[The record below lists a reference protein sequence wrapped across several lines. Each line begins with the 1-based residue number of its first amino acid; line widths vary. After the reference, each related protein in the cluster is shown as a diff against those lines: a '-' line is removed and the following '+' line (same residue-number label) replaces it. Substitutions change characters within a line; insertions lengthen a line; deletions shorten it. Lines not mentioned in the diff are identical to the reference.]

1 MKHIG
6 LKSFL
11 AVIIAGALS
20 VSCTKDKQDQYG
32 DDQMSY
38 LPIGDVTV
46 HPLGDVIPVSYTSE
60 RDWRVTIDWENSEDE
75 DKNWISMT
83 NNGSAGTTNLEIK
96 VKPCIQK
103 DRSATIKFVSGDDT
117 TLDSFKI
124 SQDCAVLDVTD
135 DKLDY
140 ILKWNKSESPREFQ
154 VTSNIQWTMSLDNGD
169 DFDITSRNDG
179 STQGE
184 IKKNFDLTDVKV
196 SFEAKANNLHRSDVK
211 AAKIIISPV
220 RIGYDGKPADLGLT
234 STELETLTRTIYVT
248 QENLIFAVEDLLGNQ
263 LDASSTYLHGFN
275 ELGYET
281 KEAYQDEMS
290 TVYDSEFIKEFKVI
304 LEDGYEWEDNLDEI
318 EREGLI
324 AVERAA
330 GNPLPNP
337 QYPDRQEVETTLK
350 LTWMKPNPGNTEV
363 ERDVKFWIVDEK
375 GNPVEGT
382 EITVSAN
389 QKPYQFV
396 VDYDGKSDQPEYR
409 QVIPNIGAT
418 VSTMTLDTSGPW
430 SLQGDLPEWMNVEP
444 KSGFGPETISI
455 SVEEQNLNFVPNS
468 YEDGSL
474 LLQSELNQLNIPVNV
489 EQKEFRFNVRYSD
502 STPSQGISR
511 MDTKSYGIV
520 VTSDGPWTL
529 EMDAYDGDEWL
540 EISGIDRADGGNKV
554 VFSGQACENLEVL
567 VRASEYKTTST
578 DPEDDRSKVLN
589 FRSSLHSEDEWGTEG
604 NHVHMLN
611 FVQQSLRTDVLN
623 VDRTENFQVPAEFV
637 AYKSSKNKSDFY
649 VNCSAP
655 WTLHATGSD
664 GNPADW
670 IHFEDAGGN
679 ELIGADGKEYKAVS
693 MVVATNKDKTVRK
706 ADVKVVVIVGS
717 ESKVIPL
724 GSFTQ
729 DGFVYDVTWDTFS
742 ILDALNTKVIP
753 VTINTT
759 AEAGWTVTCDDDDG
773 DWFGASKKSGHSNSQ
788 ISFTPTD
795 NGALDERSG
804 DVVITSDVTGEKFII
819 PFKQKAYEF
828 DNTTK
833 TLTTFNELSSK
844 NTAGQNVAVTCTGAW
859 TLKDKPSW
867 ITVSPDSG
875 NGNATLKVTT
885 CADHTSTDE
894 DREDSFKVVSRVG
907 GYTHEK
913 IVKVSQSKYT
923 WTVEGMD
930 DVLELDALDKGDVTV
945 RVTSSGNWTVLLDT
959 DDNEDGD
966 FVSVSPTS
974 GTGSVYASTHITIT
988 IKENFTTDPDSRE
1001 AVMTVKS
1008 DQYNSSSASHLIKTM
1023 KIEQK
1028 AYVYDVSV
1036 SDMEFEAAGGSKT
1049 VRGLKCSG
1057 NLTVSSSESWVE
1069 TEVSAGVLTVEV
1081 EEYTGKGSRTATVI
1095 IQSEHVAKNSKLKT
1109 TFTVTQ
1115 KAAESDK
1122 K

>member
-1 MKHIG
+1 MTDSKNIIMKHIG
-6 LKSFL
+6 LKSIL
-11 AVIIAGALS
+11 AVIIAGAVS

-32 DDQMSY
+32 DEHMSY

-60 RDWRVTIDWENSEDE
+60 RDWIVTIDWGNAGE
-75 DKNWISMT
+75 KNWISM
-83 NNGSAGTTNLEIK
+83 NKSEGSAGTTNLEIK
-96 VKPCIQK
+96 VKPCVQN
-103 DRSATIKFVSGDDT
+103 DRRATISFVSGNT
-117 TLDSFKI
+117 ILDSFKI

-140 ILKWNKSESPREFQ
+140 ILKWNKSESSREFH
-154 VTSNIQWTMSLDNGD
+154 VTSNIQWTMSLDNEV

-184 IKKNFDLTDVKV
+184 IKKNFDLTGVKV
-196 SFEAKANNLHRSDVK
+196 SFEALANNLDRSDVN

-281 KEAYQDEMS
+281 KVAYQDEMS

-304 LEDGYEWEDNLDEI
+304 LEDGYEWEDNLEEI

-324 AVERAA
+324 AVERVA
-330 GNPLPNP
+330 GNPAPNP

-350 LTWMKPNPGNTEV
+350 LTWMKPNPEKTEV

-389 QKPYQFV
+389 QKPYQFA
-396 VDYDGKSDQPEYR
+396 VDYDGKSDQTEYG

-430 SLQGDLPEWMNVEP
+430 SLQGDLPEWMDVEP
-444 KSGFGPETISI
+444 KSGFGPETISV

-474 LLQSELNQLNIPVNV
+474 LLQSGLNQLNIPLNV
-489 EQKEFRFNVRYSD
+489 EQKEFRFNVRYLD

-554 VFSGQACENLEVL
+554 VFSGQACEDLEVL

-578 DPEDDRSKVLN
+578 DPKDDRSKVLN
-589 FRSSLHSEDEWGTEG
+589 FRSNLHTEEEWGTEG
-604 NHVHMLN
+604 NHIHMLN

-623 VDRTENFQVPAEFV
+623 ADRTEDYQVPAEFV

-655 WTLHATGSD
+655 WTLSATGAD
-664 GNPADW
+664 GKPAGW
-670 IHFEDAGGN
+670 IHFEDIDGN
-679 ELIGADGKEYKAVS
+679 TLTGADGTEYKAVS

-706 ADVKVVVIVGS
+706 ADVKVVVTVGS
-717 ESKVIPL
+717 ENKEMPL

-729 DGFVYDVTWDTFS
+729 DGFVYDVKWDTFS
-742 ILDALNTKVIP
+742 TLDALNTKVIP
-753 VTINTT
+753 VTITTT
-759 AEAGWTVTCDDDDG
+759 AEAGWTVTCD

-788 ISFTPTD
+788 ISFTPQD
-795 NGALDERSG
+795 NGNLSERSG
-804 DVVITSDVTGEKFII
+804 NVVITSDVTGEKFTI
-819 PFKQKAYEF
+819 PFKQKAYVF
-828 DNTTK
+828 DK
-833 TLTTFNELSSK
+833 TEKKLTTFNELSSK
-844 NTAGQNVAVTCTGAW
+844 NTAGQTVAVTCTGAW

-885 CADHTSTDE
+885 SADNTSTS
-894 DREDSFKVVSRVG
+894 DRSGSFKVVSSVG

-913 IVKVSQSKYT
+913 TVKVSQSKYT
-923 WTVEGMD
+923 WTVTGMD
-930 DVLELDALDKGDVTV
+930 KTLKQDALDEDDVTV
-945 RVTSSGNWTVLLDT
+945 RVTSSGNWTASLDNKDT
-959 DDNEDGD
+959 D

-974 GTGSVYASTHITIT
+974 GTGDKSTPKTIRLT
-988 IKENFTTDPDSRE
+988 IKENFTTEPRK

-1023 KIEQK
+1023 KIEQE
-1028 AYVYDVSV
+1028 AYVYTVSV
-1036 SDMEFEAAGGSKT
+1036 SDMEFEAAAGSKT
-1049 VRGLKCSG
+1049 VDGLKCSG

-1069 TEVSAGVLTVEV
+1069 PEVSAGVLTVKVKEN
-1081 EEYTGKGSRTATVI
+1081 TGKSSRTATVT
-1095 IQSEHVAKNSKLKT
+1095 IQSEHVTKNSNLKT

>member
-1 MKHIG
+1 MTDSKNNIMKHIG

-20 VSCTKDKQDQYG
+20 VSCTKDKQNQYG
-32 DDQMSY
+32 DDHMSY

-60 RDWRVTIDWENSEDE
+60 RDWRVTIDWGNAG
-75 DKNWISMT
+75 DKNWISM
-83 NNGSAGTTNLEIK
+83 NANDGSSGTTNLDIT

-103 DRSATIKFVSGDDT
+103 DRSATITFVSGNT
-117 TLDSFKI
+117 ILDSFKI
-124 SQDCAVLDVTD
+124 SQDCAVLEVTD

-140 ILKWNKSESPREFQ
+140 TLKWNKSESSRAFN
-154 VTSNIQWTMSLDNGD
+154 VTSNIQWTMSLDNED

-184 IKKNFDLTDVKV
+184 IKKNFDLTSVKV
-196 SFEAKANNLHRSDVK
+196 SFEALANNLDRSEVN

-234 STELETLTRTIYVT
+234 STELKALTRTIYVT

-281 KEAYQDEMS
+281 KAAYQDEMS
-290 TVYDSEFIKEFKVI
+290 TVSNSEFIKEFNVI

-324 AVERAA
+324 AVERTV
-330 GNPLPNP
+330 GNSAPNP
-337 QYPDRQEVETTLK
+337 QYPDRQEVETIIR
-350 LTWMKPNPGNTEV
+350 LTWMKPNPGKTDV
-363 ERDVKFWIVDEK
+363 ERDVKFWIVDEN

-382 EITVSAN
+382 EITVTAN
-389 QKPYQFV
+389 QKPYQFT
-396 VDYDGKSDQPEYR
+396 VDYDGKSGQTEYG
-409 QVIPNIGAT
+409 QVVPNIGAT
-418 VSTMTLDTSGPW
+418 VSTMTLVTSGPW
-430 SLQGDLPEWMNVEP
+430 SLQGDLPEWMNLEP

-474 LLQSELNQLNIPVNV
+474 LLQSGLNQLNIPVNV
-489 EQKEFRFNVRYSD
+489 EQNEFRFNVRYLD

-511 MDTKSYGIV
+511 MDTKPYGIV

-529 EMDAYDGDEWL
+529 EMDADEWL
-540 EISGIDRADGGNKV
+540 EISGLDRADGGNKV
-554 VFSGQACENLEVL
+554 VFSGQACEDLKVL

-578 DPEDDRSKVLN
+578 DPEDDRSKVLH
-589 FRSSLHSEDEWGTEG
+589 FRSSLHPEEEWGTEG
-604 NHVHMLN
+604 NQILN

-623 VDRTENFQVPAEFV
+623 VDRTEDFQVPSEFV

-649 VNCSAP
+649 MNCSAP
-655 WTLHATGSD
+655 WTLSATGTD
-664 GNPADW
+664 GKEAGW
-670 IHFEDAGGN
+670 IHFEDIYGDR
-679 ELIGADGKEYKAVS
+679 LTDADGTEYKAVS

-706 ADVKVVVIVGS
+706 ADVKVVVTVGS

-729 DGFVYDVTWDTFS
+729 DGFVYDVKWDTFS
-742 ILDALNTKVIP
+742 ALDALNKKEIP
-753 VTINTT
+753 VTITTT
-759 AEAGWTVTCDDDDG
+759 AEAGWTVTCA
-773 DWFGASKKSGHSNSQ
+773 DWFGASEKSGNGTSK
-788 ISFTPTD
+788 ISFKPTD
-795 NGALDERSG
+795 NGSLNERSA
-804 DVVITSDVTGEKFII
+804 DVVIISDVTGEKYTI

-828 DNTTK
+828 DKTTK
-833 TLTTFNELSSK
+833 TLTAFNELSSK
-844 NTAGQNVAVTCTGAW
+844 NTAGQTVNVKCTGDW
-859 TLKDKPSW
+859 TLEDKPSW
-867 ITVSPDSG
+867 ITVTPTSG
-875 NGNATLKVTT
+875 SGNATLKVTT
-885 CADHTSTDE
+885 SVDNTSTS
-894 DREDSFKVVSRVG
+894 DRSGSFKVVSTVG

-913 IVKVSQSKYT
+913 TVKVSQSKYT
-923 WTVEGMD
+923 WTVTGMD
-930 DVLELDALDKGDVTV
+930 KTLKTNALGVDDVTI
-945 RVTSSGNWTVLLDT
+945 RVTSSGNWTASLDT
-959 DDNEDGD
+959 DDVD

-974 GTGSVYASTHITIT
+974 GTGNKSTPKSINLT
-988 IKENFTTDPDSRE
+988 IKENFTTKPRE

-1008 DQYNSSSASHLIKTM
+1008 DQYSSSASHLIKTM
-1023 KIEQK
+1023 KIEQE
-1028 AYVYDVSV
+1028 AYVYIVSV
-1036 SDMEFEAAGGSKT
+1036 SDMEFEAAGDSKT
-1049 VRGLKCSG
+1049 ASGLKCSG
-1057 NLTVSSSESWVE
+1057 KLTVSSSESWVE
-1069 TEVSAGVLTVEV
+1069 PEVSSSTGILTVKVKEN
-1081 EEYTGKGSRTATVI
+1081 TDKSPRHATVT
-1095 IQSEHVAKNSKLKT
+1095 IQSEHVDKNGNLKT

>member
-1 MKHIG
+1 MTDSKNIIMKHIG
-6 LKSFL
+6 LKSIL
-11 AVIIAGALS
+11 AVIIAGAVS

-32 DDQMSY
+32 DEHMSY

-60 RDWRVTIDWENSEDE
+60 RDWIVTIDWGNAG
-75 DKNWISMT
+75 DKNWISM
-83 NNGSAGTTNLEIK
+83 NKSEGSAGTTNLEIK
-96 VKPCIQK
+96 VKPCVQN
-103 DRSATIKFVSGDDT
+103 DRRATISFVSGNT
-117 TLDSFKI
+117 ILDSFKI

-140 ILKWNKSESPREFQ
+140 ILKWNKSESSREFH
-154 VTSNIQWTMSLDNGD
+154 VTSNIQWTMSLDNEV

-184 IKKNFDLTDVKV
+184 IKKNFDLTGVKV
-196 SFEAKANNLHRSDVK
+196 SFEALANNLDRSDVN

-290 TVYDSEFIKEFKVI
+290 TVYDSEFIKKFKVI

-330 GNPLPNP
+330 GNPVPNP

-350 LTWMKPNPGNTEV
+350 MTWMKPNPGNTEV

-382 EITVSAN
+382 EIKVSAN
-389 QKPYQFV
+389 QKPYQFT
-396 VDYDGKSDQPEYR
+396 VDYDGKSDQTEYG

-418 VSTMTLDTSGPW
+418 VSIMTLDTSGPW
-430 SLQGDLPEWMNVEP
+430 SLQGVLPEWMDVEP
-444 KSGFGPETISI
+444 KSGFGPETISV

-474 LLQSELNQLNIPVNV
+474 LLQSGLNQLNIPLNV

-511 MDTKSYGIV
+511 MDTKYYGIV

-540 EISGIDRADGGNKV
+540 DISGIDRADGGNKV
-554 VFSGQACENLEVL
+554 VFSGQACEDLEVQ

-578 DPEDDRSKVLN
+578 DPKDDRSKVLN
-589 FRSSLHSEDEWGTEG
+589 FRSNLHTEEEWGTEG
-604 NHVHMLN
+604 NHIHMLN

-623 VDRTENFQVPAEFV
+623 ADRTEDYQVPAEFV

-655 WTLHATGSD
+655 WTLSATGAD
-664 GNPADW
+664 GKPAGW
-670 IHFEDAGGN
+670 IHFEDSDGN
-679 ELIGADGKEYKAVS
+679 PLTGADGTEYKAVS

-706 ADVKVVVIVGS
+706 ADVKVVVTVGS
-717 ESKVIPL
+717 ENKEMPL

-729 DGFVYDVTWDTFS
+729 DGFVYDVKWDTFS
-742 ILDALNTKVIP
+742 TLDALNTKEIP
-753 VTINTT
+753 VTITTT
-759 AEAGWTVTCDDDDG
+759 AEAGWTVTCD

-788 ISFTPTD
+788 ISFTPQD
-795 NGALDERSG
+795 NGNLAERSG
-804 DVVITSDVTGEKFII
+804 NVVITSDVTGEKFTI
-819 PFKQKAYEF
+819 PFKQKAYVF
-828 DNTTK
+828 DK
-833 TLTTFNELSSK
+833 TEKKLTTFNELSSK
-844 NTAGQNVAVTCTGAW
+844 NTAGQTVAVTCTGAW

-867 ITVSPDSG
+867 ITVSPESG

-885 CADHTSTDE
+885 SADNTSTS
-894 DREDSFKVVSRVG
+894 DRSESFKVVSTVG

-913 IVKVSQSKYT
+913 TVKVSQSKYT
-923 WTVEGMD
+923 WTVTGMD
-930 DVLELDALDKGDVTV
+930 KTLKQDALDEDDVTV
-945 RVTSSGNWTVLLDT
+945 RVTSSGNWTASL
-959 DDNEDGD
+959 DNEDKD

-974 GTGSVYASTHITIT
+974 GTGDKSTPKAIKLT
-988 IKENFTTDPDSRE
+988 IKENFTTEPRK

-1023 KIEQK
+1023 EIEQE
-1028 AYVYDVSV
+1028 AYVYTVSV
-1036 SDMEFEAAGGSKT
+1036 SDMEFEAAAGSKT
-1049 VRGLKCSG
+1049 VSGLKCSG

-1069 TEVSAGVLTVEV
+1069 PEVSAGVLTVKVKEN
-1081 EEYTGKGSRTATVI
+1081 TGKSSRTATVT
-1095 IQSEHVAKNSKLKT
+1095 IQSEHVAKNSNLKT

>member
-6 LKSFL
+6 LKSIL
-11 AVIIAGALS
+11 AVIIAGAVS

-32 DDQMSY
+32 DEHMSY

-46 HPLGDVIPVSYTSE
+46 HPLGDVISVSYTSE
-60 RDWRVTIDWENSEDE
+60 RDWIVTIDWGNAG
-75 DKNWISMT
+75 DKNWISM
-83 NNGSAGTTNLEIK
+83 NKSEGSAGTTNLDIK
-96 VKPCIQK
+96 VKPCLQN
-103 DRSATIKFVSGDDT
+103 DRRATISFVSGNT
-117 TLDSFKI
+117 ILDSFKI

-140 ILKWNKSESPREFQ
+140 ILKWNKSESSREFH
-154 VTSNIQWTMSLDNGD
+154 VTSNIQWTMSLDNEV

-184 IKKNFDLTDVKV
+184 IKKNFDLTGVKV
-196 SFEAKANNLHRSDVK
+196 SFEALANNLDRSDVN

-330 GNPLPNP
+330 GNPVPNP

-350 LTWMKPNPGNTEV
+350 LTWMKPNPGKTEV

-389 QKPYQFV
+389 QKPYQFT
-396 VDYDGKSDQPEYR
+396 VDYDGKSDQTEYG

-418 VSTMTLDTSGPW
+418 VSIMTLDTSGPW
-430 SLQGDLPEWMNVEP
+430 SLQGVLPEWMNVEP
-444 KSGFGPETISI
+444 KSGFGPETISVY
-455 SVEEQNLNFVPNS
+455 VEEQNLNFVPNS

-474 LLQSELNQLNIPVNV
+474 LLQSGLNQLNIPLNV
-489 EQKEFRFNVRYSD
+489 EQKEFRFNVRYLD

-511 MDTKSYGIV
+511 MDTKSYRIV

-554 VFSGQACENLEVL
+554 VFSGQACEDLEVL
-567 VRASEYKTTST
+567 VSASEYKTTST
-578 DPEDDRSKVLN
+578 DPKDDRSKVLN
-589 FRSSLHSEDEWGTEG
+589 FRSNLHTEEEWGTEG
-604 NHVHMLN
+604 NHIHMLN

-623 VDRTENFQVPAEFV
+623 ADRTEDYQVPAEFV

-655 WTLHATGSD
+655 WTLSATGAD
-664 GNPADW
+664 GKPAGW
-670 IHFEDAGGN
+670 IHFEDIDGN
-679 ELIGADGKEYKAVS
+679 TLTGADGTEYKAVS

-706 ADVKVVVIVGS
+706 ADVKVVVTVGS
-717 ESKVIPL
+717 ENKEMPL

-729 DGFVYDVTWDTFS
+729 DGFVYDVKWDTFS
-742 ILDALNTKVIP
+742 TLDALNTEDIR
-753 VTINTT
+753 VTITTT
-759 AEAGWTVTCDDDDG
+759 AEAGWTVTCA
-773 DWFGASKKSGHSNSQ
+773 DWLGASKKSGHSNSQ
-788 ISFTPTD
+788 ISFTPQD
-795 NGALDERSG
+795 NGNLAERSG
-804 DVVITSDVTGEKFII
+804 NVVITSDVTGETFTI
-819 PFKQKAYEF
+819 PFKQKAYVF
-828 DNTTK
+828 DK
-833 TLTTFNELSSK
+833 TEKKLTTFNELSSK
-844 NTAGQNVAVTCTGAW
+844 NTAGQTVAVTCTGAW

-867 ITVSPDSG
+867 INVSPESG

-885 CADHTSTDE
+885 SADNTSTS
-894 DREDSFKVVSRVG
+894 DRSGSFKVVSTVG

-913 IVKVSQSKYT
+913 TVKVSQSKYT
-923 WTVEGMD
+923 WTVTGMD
-930 DVLELDALDKGDVTV
+930 KTLKQDALDEDDVTV
-945 RVTSSGNWTVLLDT
+945 RVTSSGNWTASLDNK
-959 DDNEDGD
+959 DKD

-974 GTGSVYASTHITIT
+974 GTGDKSTPKAIKLT
-988 IKENFTTDPDSRE
+988 IKENFTTEPRK

-1023 KIEQK
+1023 EIEQE
-1028 AYVYDVSV
+1028 AYVYTVSV
-1036 SDMEFEAAGGSKT
+1036 SDMEFEAAAGSKT
-1049 VRGLKCSG
+1049 VNGLKCSG

-1069 TEVSAGVLTVEV
+1069 PEVSAGVLTVKVKEN
-1081 EEYTGKGSRTATVI
+1081 TGKSSRTATVTI
-1095 IQSEHVAKNSKLKT
+1095 KSEHVTENSNLKT